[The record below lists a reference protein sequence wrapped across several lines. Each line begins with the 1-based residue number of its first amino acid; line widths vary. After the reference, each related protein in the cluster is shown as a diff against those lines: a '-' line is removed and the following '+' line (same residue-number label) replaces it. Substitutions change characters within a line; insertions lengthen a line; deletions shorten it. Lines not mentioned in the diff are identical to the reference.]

1 MEQTHH
7 CVVRH
12 KTEIVPYSSSVTVY
26 LRLGLS
32 PAGLLKKGSWIFCI
46 RSRLSRLELSV
57 LCLHSLKLK
66 KSNWPWNFSFR
77 HQLLDTRCTSFSM
90 MTSVSTDLSWI
101 SGFRILEMTQLE
113 VKKEYLIYPGISAFS
128 TNYWTSDTPVF
139 LWRLVSAQL
148 SADFMYDLPL
158 LF

>member
-1 MEQTHH
+1 MLYT
-7 CVVRH
+7 RH

-57 LCLHSLKLK
+57 LCLHSLKIK
-66 KSNWPWNFSFR
+66 KSNWPWNFSSR
-77 HQLLDTRCTSFSM
+77 HQLLDTRCTIFSM

-139 LWRLVSAQL
+139 L
-148 SADFMYDLPL
+148 
-158 LF
+158 